1 MTPDDTRRRLWRLAL
16 VLLLLLA
23 LSAAWRW
30 TALGQ
35 WLQPDRLVP
44 ALRQLGE
51 QLGPL
56 GSLAALALAL
66 SLAVPLTP
74 LTLVAM
80 LALGPWWGTA
90 CLMGAALLAAALNRW
105 MGRALGHELLLRL
118 AGPRLRRLSEAMEAR
133 GLWAVVALRLVPAAP
148 FAIVNMAAGA
158 THLQLRHMLLGTA
171 IGMLP
176 GTLAMAWFS
185 DQILRAL
192 QTPGP
197 LSYALLALT
206 VGLLAAGAWGL
217 QRWLNRPAPPD
228 PLQPLKPL
236 KPPSR

>member
-30 TALGQ
+30 TPLGQ

-51 QLGPL
+51 DLGPL

-158 THLQLRHMLLGTA
+158 THLRLRHMLLGTA

-206 VGLLAAGAWGL
+206 VALLAAGAWGL
-217 QRWLNRPAPPD
+217 QRWLNRPGPPEAP
-228 PLQPLKPL
+228 QPL